1 MIVLLRQVD
10 HAERAQLGAHH
21 ALHGQHR
28 IVVGQMSDA
37 RHDPALQ
44 RPRIGPHPQHVE
56 IMIRLEEQAVA
67 AAQMA
72 QHGVVDIS
80 EVAGDADAG
89 AVARLDHE
97 A

>member
-1 MIVLLRQVD
+1 
-10 HAERAQLGAHH
+10 
-21 ALHGQHR
+21 
-28 IVVGQMSDA
+28 
-37 RHDPALQ
+37 
-44 RPRIGPHPQHVE
+44 
-56 IMIRLEEQAVA
+56 MIRLEEQAVA